1 MRLRTAVAVD
11 VRSPIP
17 IALLDR
23 AILTS
28 LGLKTGTR
36 TILRHRSRKLAVW
49 VRDAAEFATA
59 QTVPEGLAAHDV
71 IWLSKRAR
79 DLLLVP
85 RSGADVIL
93 DARPHRELRV
103 KPALVD
109 DLPHA
114 NEVHVGRE
122 VIADLGTDRAIAYS
136 KCGSIPIRLRER
148 EMGGDAIRMTML
160 MRSLMDVDRGEM
172 IEIGPLQRE
181 RLFFADRGVAQTVA
195 GKYARRVVATARW
208 AGRLVFFG
216 WESLLRLWLHA
227 PVLAMRT
234 VEAEIGDDTNRIVRM
249 APETLRV
256 LGVQPGDEVILE
268 WLGTRVVAVAHEKI
282 RDAPAGVHRGVTAD
296 DWGSDPQAD
305 AIPLHLV
312 IGVAAEMRGEMRIP
326 RRTIVSVR
334 RRVASLFAKRLNDL
348 TVPIGGLLFAAL
360 AMDKISVSAAA
371 IGAVIVTVLA
381 MAPARHRVAPRGRW
395 P

>member
-1 MRLRTAVAVD
+1 MAV
-11 VRSPIP
+11 
-17 IALLDR
+17 LDR
-23 AILTS
+23 TILTS
-28 LGLKTGTR
+28 LGLRTGTR
-36 TILRHRSRKLAVW
+36 TILRRGARKLAVW
-49 VRDAAEFATA
+49 VLDAADIATA
-59 QTVPEGLAAHDV
+59 QPVPEGLAAHDV

-85 RSGADVIL
+85 RNGADVIL

-109 DLPHA
+109 DLPKA
-114 NEVHVGRE
+114 NEVHVSRD

-136 KCGSIPIRLRER
+136 KCGSIPIRLRAR
-148 EMGGDAIRMTML
+148 EMNAGAIRMTML
-160 MRSLMDVDRGEM
+160 MRSLMDVRRGDT

-181 RLFFADRGVAQTVA
+181 RLFFDDRGAACTAAWKYWRRAVAA
-195 GKYARRVVATARW
+195 ARW
-208 AGRLVFFG
+208 AGRLVFLA
-216 WESLLRLWLHA
+216 WESLLRLLLHA

-234 VEAEIGDDTNRIVRM
+234 VEAEIGDDTNRIVRI

-282 RDAPAGVHRGVTAD
+282 RDAPVGLHRGVTAD

-305 AIPLHLV
+305 AIPEHLV

-334 RRVASLFAKRLNDL
+334 RRVSSLFAQRLNEL

-360 AMDKISVSAAA
+360 ALDKISVTAAA
-371 IGAVIVTVLA
+371 VGAVIVTVMA